1 MSWTRCIAAMA
12 AFGCGL
18 MLSSQ
23 LSRAVDEAPL
33 NLSCKFQT
41 GASGSYENG
50 TFKSQPA
57 SQLAFEI
64 SDINLEIQA
73 AKIRVDGK
81 VAGPLRIVRALNANH
96 YLEVAN
102 EGFLNLTTVYDL
114 DPAVNA
120 YPAVHSRH
128 FGLFGQPV
136 FAQYTGLCTPM

>member
-1 MSWTRCIAAMA
+1 MA

-73 AKIRVDGK
+73 AKISVDGK

-114 DPAVNA
+114 DPAVKA